1 MKETKLSDRAPD
13 SGLDLRETAGKLG
26 KTVGILV
33 AAVLVVLIFALV
45 CIERIPAGYVG
56 VVYNMNGGV
65 SGEVLGQGWHIV
77 APTKKVK
84 EFTIGNEQIILSK
97 DNREGSQNDDS
108 FAVATSDNANIDISF
123 QMSYRFDEEVIVQ
136 TFKNFKGMDG
146 EDIVNRRV
154 RTVLKAKVSEV
165 TTNYSMMDLY
175 SGNRNQIN
183 SELTANLDQELHRQF
198 GIQVIDASIIDV
210 HPDAQLQQTIS
221 DRVTAL
227 QKQQQA
233 KAEQETIKVQ
243 NETRIMNAEA
253 EAREKQIRAE
263 SEAEII
269 RIKAEAEAEAN
280 KKIAESLTPELIEMQ
295 KYEKWDGKLPAV
307 SGSSTPIINMAK

>member
-1 MKETKLSDRAPD
+1 MKETNLGNPALKTGAAKIGKIV
-13 SGLDLRETAGKLG
+13 GLA
-26 KTVGILV
+26 VG
-33 AAVLVVLIFALV
+33 AVVLIAILCLV
-45 CIERIPAGYVG
+45 CVERIPAGYVG

-65 SGEVLGQGWHIV
+65 SGEVLGQGWHVV

-97 DNREGSQNDDS
+97 DSREGSQNDDS

-175 SGNRNQIN
+175 SGNRNEIN
-183 SELTANLDQELHRQF
+183 SELTENLDQELHRQF

-295 KYEKWDGKLPAV
+295 KYEKWDGKLPSV
-307 SGSSTPIINMAK
+307 SGSSTPIINMTK